1 MKKKQKK
8 EITRFN
14 SFNFLYFTTEKDIQ
28 ISTYRRILG
37 QYYCE
42 RDIWA
47 INNYLTID
55 HHLQA
60 SGFSIR
66 ENFFVADDRLSI
78 IVEDLLH
85 SFIIIN

>member
-1 MKKKQKK
+1 MKKKRKK
-8 EITRFN
+8 EKTRSN
-14 SFNFLYFTTEKDIQ
+14 SFNFLYFTIEKDIQ

-37 QYYCE
+37 RYYCE
-42 RDIWA
+42 RDVWVV
-47 INNYLTID
+47 NNYLTID

-60 SGFSIR
+60 SGFSVR
-66 ENFFVADDRLSI
+66 GNFIVADDRLSI